1 MAAALA
7 MTTVLFAD
15 HDYPDIELERALF
28 NEAGVDVVPAQ
39 CKTEDEVIA
48 HGGGCRAILLQYAP
62 ITDRVL
68 VALPDVGIVSRIGA
82 GYDTIDAAA
91 CEKRGVWLANAPDYR
106 VRGVATQALAHLL
119 ASNPN
124 ILAF

>member
-1 MAAALA
+1 

-28 NEAGVDVVPAQ
+28 DEAGVDVVPAQ
-39 CKTEDEVIA
+39 CRTEDEVIE

-68 VALPDVGIVSRIGA
+68 AASPYLATVRASLEAAGVAPTI
-82 GYDTIDAAA
+82 YDEVAVEPSTASFKAAA
-91 CEKRGVWLANAPDYR
+91 AF
-106 VRGVATQALAHLL
+106 
-119 ASNPN
+119 ASEGK
-124 ILAF
+124 FDGYVSVGGGCCC